1 MRPWAL
7 AIPCVSTSPPS
18 LSACRRAIVVA
29 EFEAFLLYG
38 VLACGFM
45 RSRCAGCGHDRL
57 VAFSC
62 KRRGVCSS
70 CGGRRIS
77 ETGARHR
84 VMNPMEFMARLSALA
99 APNPPWRVAVV
110 PLTLVEAA
118 GA

>member
-1 MRPWAL
+1 MRVHAVTLRGLRPR
-7 AIPCVSTSPPS
+7 ST
-18 LSACRRAIVVA
+18 R
-29 EFEAFLLYG
+29 G
-38 VLACGFM
+38 VLLQAP
-45 RSRCAGCGHDRL
+45 
-57 VAFSC
+57 
-62 KRRGVCSS
+62 RGVFELR
-70 CGGRRIS
+70 GRRIS